1 MLPARMDGG
10 GPTILE
16 LEGRIDRAWMEANGA
31 PRLERLLARP
41 PRQVTVDM
49 ARVTALDSTA
59 AGILGVLH
67 RRVVAGGGSCAIEG
81 ANEAA
86 RTLLRVIAEAAEPPA
101 RPAPPGVLEEVG
113 RRVAGA
119 AEGAL
124 GAMNSLGQCLLS
136 LPWAFG
142 HARRVRWADGIRT
155 AATSGLDALPVAL
168 LLGFIIGWIIAYE
181 VLPPM
186 QTYGASFV
194 MPNVMGVAMVRELGP
209 LITAIL
215 IAGRSGSAFAA
226 ELGTMKVTQELDAYT
241 TFGIDPVR
249 YLVAPR
255 ILGLMVTMP
264 MLSWFMTIAGML
276 GGYLVLVSQTDM
288 TIELY
293 MQGVKDSVDLAAFA
307 LATLKVVVFGFIV
320 GTIGCS
326 CGLRTREGPSAVGD
340 SATRAV
346 VTSIVVLIVTD
357 GVFAAVYYALGV

>member
-1 MLPARMDGG
+1 MDGG
-10 GPTILE
+10 PPILE
-16 LEGRIDRAWMEANGA
+16 LQGRIDRAWMEANGA
-31 PRLERLLARP
+31 AQIERLLARP
-41 PRQVTVDM
+41 PRQLKVDL
-49 ARVTALDSTA
+49 AKVTALDSTA

-67 RRVVAGGGSCAIEG
+67 QRVAAGGGTCEIVG
-81 ANEAA
+81 ANSAA
-86 RTLLRVIAEAAEPPA
+86 STLLRAIADAAGPPA
-101 RPAPPGVLEEVG
+101 RPAPPGMIEAIG
-113 RRVAGA
+113 RRAAAGVD
-119 AEGAL
+119 GAL
-124 GAMNSLGQCLLS
+124 ESMNSFGQCLLS
-136 LPWAFG
+136 IPWALA
-142 HARRVRWADGIRT
+142 HTRRVRWTDGIRT
-155 AATSGLDALPVAL
+155 AASSGLDALPVAL

-255 ILGLMVTMP
+255 IIGLMITMP

-276 GGYLVLVSQTDM
+276 GGYMVLASQTDT
-288 TIELY
+288 TIQLY
-293 MQGVKDSVDLAAFA
+293 MQGVKDSVDIPAFA

-320 GTIGCS
+320 GTIGCT

-346 VTSIVVLIVTD
+346 VTSIVVLIVAD